1 MQVLRR
7 HAPLLAVL
15 LVAAACGGGG
25 DGGDAA
31 ERAAATT
38 STEEPTSTSSTT
50 TSSTTTTAPP
60 PDPTVVPDDPSAID
74 EAYVEAVLRE
84 HNRVIGDA
92 LRLQLQGADLKEIV
106 DRYNAIYVPEVAD
119 LELTA
124 TLQMSPEEVARY
136 KNPPGDGSSDVVEL
150 SEVTATCI
158 AVQVLQS
165 AQDLV
170 VDPPEPFSAEV
181 VLRLPQ
187 GPADSRLNPTPWLS
201 EGLTQSPAG
210 GGPLCAE

>member
-1 MQVLRR
+1 MQVNRR
-7 HAPLLAVL
+7 HAPLL
-15 LVAAACGGGG
+15 VALAMTAACGGGG
-25 DGGDAA
+25 ADEAGPD
-31 ERAAATT
+31 ERAAATPT
-38 STEEPTSTSSTT
+38 SEQPSSTSSGLIP
-50 TSSTTTTAPP
+50 STTTTAPV
-60 PDPTVVPDDPSAID
+60 DPTVVPDDPAAID